1 MPRTKAQP
9 KLQRSAPSNGPAGD
23 VLTLSEAAG
32 YLRLPEADVLRLVR
46 EQGLPGR
53 HVGHEWRFFLGAIRA
68 WLGASTTA
76 KPNKEA
82 WMELAGVW
90 KDDPYFDDL
99 LRVIGKGRGEA

>member
-1 MPRTKAQP
+1 MPRTRAQP

-76 KPNKEA
+76 KPNNEA
-82 WMELAGVW
+82 WIEVAGAR
-90 KDDPYFDDL
+90 KDDRYFDDVL
-99 LRVIGKGRGEA
+99 PV